1 MSHDIGFYSNMPKV
15 CMVHGKQIK
24 NVAWRKFVQQHVKS
38 MYWFMENI
46 LQNTNKKMSPDI
58 SWYSNMPKVF
68 NGAWK
73 ANKKVT

>member
-46 LQNTNKKMSPDI
+46 LQNTNKKCHL
-58 SWYSNMPKVF
+58 
-68 NGAWK
+68 
-73 ANKKVT
+73 T